1 MKKKPDWET
10 LPIEKQFEWEKRVR
24 YLIERGYLPPD
35 VDIEEQASTM
45 YEKSDV

>member
-24 YLIERGYLPPD
+24 YLIERGYLPPSTD
-35 VDIEEQASTM
+35 VERHAARM
-45 YEKSDV
+45 YGKSDV